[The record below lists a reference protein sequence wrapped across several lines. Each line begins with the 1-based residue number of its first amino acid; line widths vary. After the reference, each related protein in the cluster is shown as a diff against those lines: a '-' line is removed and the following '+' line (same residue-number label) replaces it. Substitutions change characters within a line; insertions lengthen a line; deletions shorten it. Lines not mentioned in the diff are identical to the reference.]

1 MAYSVKDLKDLS
13 DSVAAKLKEIGVDT
27 TEELLEKAGSAT
39 GRKQLAEEIG
49 AVPQQLLTWVNEAD
63 LMRISGVAEGF
74 SQLLEA
80 SGVDTV
86 KELATRNAENLAAK
100 IAEVNEQL
108 KLTGRVPNQ
117 EMVAGWIEQAK
128 TLAPKVTH

>member
-1 MAYSVKDLKDLS
+1 MPYSVKDLKDLS
-13 DSVAAKLKEIGVDT
+13 DAFAAKLKDIGVGT
-27 TEELLEKAGSAT
+27 TEDLLEKAGSSA
-39 GRKQLAEEIG
+39 GRKQLAEDLGTQASQI
-49 AVPQQLLTWVNEAD
+49 LTWVNEAD

-80 SGVDTV
+80 AGVDTV
-86 KELATRNAENLAAK
+86 KELATRNAENLTAK
-100 IAEVNEQL
+100 IAEVNEQM

-128 TLAPKVTH
+128 SLAPKVTH

>member
-13 DSVAAKLKEIGVDT
+13 DSFAAKLKEIGVDT
-27 TEELLEKAGSAT
+27 TEQLLDKAGSSA
-39 GRKQLAEEIG
+39 GRRQLAEEIG

-63 LMRISGVAEGF
+63 LMRVPGVAEGF

-86 KELATRNAENLAAK
+86 KELATRNAENLTAK

-117 EMVAGWIEQAK
+117 ETVAGWIEQAK
-128 TLAPKVTH
+128 TMVPKVTH

>member
-13 DSVAAKLKEIGVDT
+13 DTFAAKLKEIGVGT
-27 TEELLEKAGSAT
+27 TEDLLEKAGSAS

-63 LMRISGVAEGF
+63 LMRVPGVAEGF

-80 SGVDTV
+80 AGVDTV
-86 KELATRNAENLAAK
+86 KELATRNAENLTAK

-117 EMVAGWIEQAK
+117 ETVAGWIEQAK
-128 TLAPKVTH
+128 TMVPKVTH

>member
-13 DSVAAKLKEIGVDT
+13 DSFAAKLKEIGVGT
-27 TEELLEKAGSAT
+27 TEDLLEKAGSAS

-63 LMRISGVAEGF
+63 LMRIPGVAEGF

-80 SGVDTV
+80 AGVDTV
-86 KELATRNAENLAAK
+86 KELATRNAENLTAK

-117 EMVAGWIEQAK
+117 ETVAGWIEQAK
-128 TLAPKVTH
+128 TMVPKVTH

>member
-13 DSVAAKLKEIGVDT
+13 DTFAAKLKEIGVGT
-27 TEELLEKAGSAT
+27 TEDLLEKAGSAA

-63 LMRISGVAEGF
+63 LMRVPGVAEGF

-80 SGVDTV
+80 AGVDTV
-86 KELATRNAENLAAK
+86 KELATRNAENLTAK

-117 EMVAGWIEQAK
+117 ETVAGWIEQAK
-128 TLAPKVTH
+128 TMVPKVTH

>member
-13 DSVAAKLKEIGVDT
+13 DNFAAKLKEIGVDT

-80 SGVDTV
+80 AGVDTV
-86 KELATRNAENLAAK
+86 KELATRNADNLTAK

-117 EMVAGWIEQAK
+117 ETVAGWIEQAK
-128 TLAPKVTH
+128 TLVPKVTH

>member
-1 MAYSVKDLKDLS
+1 MAYSVKSLKDLS
-13 DSVAAKLKEIGVDT
+13 DNFAAKLKEIGVDT
-27 TEELLEKAGSAT
+27 TEQLLDKAGSAT
-39 GRKQLAEEIG
+39 GRKQLADEIG

-63 LMRISGVAEGF
+63 LMRVPGIAEGF

-80 SGVDTV
+80 AGVDTV
-86 KELATRNAENLAAK
+86 KELATRNAENLTAK

-117 EMVAGWIEQAK
+117 ETVAGWIEQAK
-128 TLAPKVTH
+128 SLAPKVTH